1 VEVVGQAAT
10 PQQQPL
16 VVLVVLVGV
25 VVAVDQKPE
34 VQHQQ
39 VRLVKVMLEAHQH
52 LEMYLPQAV
61 AEAEAA
67 PEGLVA
73 LALLLVPLVRE
84 GMDLKARH
92 MLLHLVVLAQV
103 DHLQQDIFQA
113 AVAVVGTKPHLM
125 AVR

>member
-1 VEVVGQAAT
+1 MVGQAAT
-10 PQQQPL
+10 LQQQPL
-16 VVLVVLVGV
+16 AVLAVLVEV

-61 AEAEAA
+61 AEAEAV

-73 LALLLVPLVRE
+73 LALLLVPLV
-84 GMDLKARH
+84 
-92 MLLHLVVLAQV
+92 
-103 DHLQQDIFQA
+103 
-113 AVAVVGTKPHLM
+113 
-125 AVR
+125 